1 MLQVRPVID
10 LAILTRT
17 ADDLH
22 PQVAAAIQAQQHVE
36 LRIHRIVGTPRP
48 SDQSRIETIVRAR
61 NAAVRRAQGEW
72 LMFLDD
78 DVVLGHD
85 TIARLHH
92 ALTCRPQFGAFAA
105 DYLGDCGHRRPSRHI
120 AMGATMFR
128 TAFLPENPFRFET
141 KKCECLC
148 RCLDMRDAG
157 QRIEYVEHAT
167 AFHLPKSDQQ
177 HPKSSSQRCDIG
189 AVPPN
194 RRGGEARISPVDS
207 KVLTAFDR
215 RDIRSFRNV
224 FLRSLRASGNG
235 QEVIVVGYGLAPSE
249 SRTLSRLHN
258 VSVVRKPFNGLSTPI
273 RRLHDF
279 GEISAALPAQT
290 PVAYWD
296 AADVIFQGR
305 LDPLWHLTQLH
316 PDRLLAVRE
325 PVGYPQNPATE
336 AWCSSIAN
344 PEKRRRA
351 LKLLSSN
358 PFLNSGFAAGTA
370 AVMGSYFKAAN
381 RIRHSSDM
389 QGSTD
394 WGDQLAMNL
403 YCHQHPDGWQQI
415 PETWNFCTLDRPT
428 GAVRISGDGIVSCAG
443 TTPICVHGNGKSLR
457 QMALRS

>member
-1 MLQVRPVID
+1 MLQIRPVID

-22 PQVAAAIQAQQHVE
+22 PQVAAAIQAQQHVQ

-48 SDQSRIETIVRAR
+48 SDRSRIETIVRAR
-61 NAAVRRAQGEW
+61 NEAARRAQGEW

-105 DYLGDCGHRRPSRHI
+105 DYLGDCGHRRPSQHI

-128 TAFLPENPFRFET
+128 TAFLSKNPFRCEQG
-141 KKCECLC
+141 KCECLC

-157 QRIEYVEHAT
+157 QRIEYLEHAT
-167 AFHLPKSDQQ
+167 AFHLAKSDQQ
-177 HPKSSSQRCDIG
+177 HPKSSAQRGDTG
-189 AVPPN
+189 AVHSE
-194 RRGGEARISPVDS
+194 RRGKPQISRSDA

-215 RDIRSFRNV
+215 RDVRSFRNV
-224 FLRSLRASGNG
+224 FLRSLRASGNE
-235 QEVIVVGYGLAPSE
+235 QEVIVVGYGLTPSE
-249 SRTLSRLHN
+249 SRTLSHLHK
-258 VSVVRKPFNGLSTPI
+258 VSVIRKPFNGLSTPI
-273 RRLHDF
+273 RRLRDF
-279 GEISAALPAQT
+279 GEISAELPAQT

-305 LDPLWHLTQLH
+305 LDSLWDLTQSH
-316 PDRLLAVRE
+316 PDRILAVKE
-325 PVGYPQNPATE
+325 PVGYPQNPAAE
-336 AWCSSIAN
+336 AWCSSIFS

-351 LKLLSSN
+351 LQLVSSN
-358 PFLNSGFAAGTA
+358 PFLNSGFGAGTA
-370 AVMGSYFKAAN
+370 AAMGSYFKTAN

-403 YCHQHPDGWQQI
+403 YCHQNPDRWQQV
-415 PETWNFCTLDRPT
+415 PETWNFCTLDRPAGT
-428 GAVRISGDGIVSCAG
+428 VRISGDGIVSCAG
-443 TTPICVHGNGKSLR
+443 TTPVCVHGNGKSLR
-457 QMALRS
+457 QLALRS